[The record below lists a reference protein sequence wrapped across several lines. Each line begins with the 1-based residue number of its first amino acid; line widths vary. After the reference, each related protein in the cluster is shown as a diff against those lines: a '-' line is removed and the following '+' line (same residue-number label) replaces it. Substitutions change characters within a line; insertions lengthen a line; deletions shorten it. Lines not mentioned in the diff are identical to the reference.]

1 MKREEKKIFIP
12 SKNQEKEKEKK
23 NEFYPI
29 SKSYPH
35 KKISSNK
42 Y

>member
-12 SKNQEKEKEKK
+12 SKNQEKEKK

-35 KKISSNK
+35 KKNSSNK